1 MSPAGSRPP
10 EKQRRAV
17 LFDYGNVLVD
27 WDPRHLYRK
36 LFADPAEMDW
46 FLTNVCTMDWHL
58 RHDSGEP
65 MSETTAE
72 LAALHPKYADQIRAW
87 DTRFGEMIGGEI
99 TGTVAILDAIKA
111 QGLKIGVLTNMPADQ
126 AWTCFRGFSR
136 WAALDTIIVSGFV
149 KMAKPGADVFRLSL
163 HALDRAP
170 EDVFFI
176 DDSPRNVA
184 AAKALGIH
192 AHLFT
197 TPEALSE
204 ALHASGFLS

>member
-1 MSPAGSRPP
+1 MTPSGMRP
-10 EKQRRAV
+10 KAI

-46 FLTNVCTMDWHL
+46 FLANVCTMSWHL

-65 MSETTAE
+65 MAVTTAE
-72 LAALHPKYADQIRAW
+72 LAAQHPKYASEIRAW

-99 TGTVAILDAIKA
+99 AGAVALIDTIKA

-149 KMAKPGADVFRLSL
+149 KMAKPGAEVFRLAL
-163 HALDRAP
+163 HALDREPA
-170 EDVFFI
+170 EVFFI
-176 DDSPRNVA
+176 DDSQRNVSA
-184 AAKALGIH
+184 AEALGLH

-197 TPEALSE
+197 TPEALSD